1 MSSYDIRR
9 KIFEFIRN
17 DLLTNPL
24 TDGYATINNFYQN
37 LEAKPK
43 NVRNFLSIKK
53 TDLPS
58 KFGLNCKEI
67 KVMFTVGVYME
78 NEILADKFASKL
90 FVERY
95 ENAKV
100 DNLIIQ
106 ECEPIGGEIPL
117 EQNMVLKQVQF
128 KVIQ

>member
-1 MSSYDIRR
+1 MNSYEIRQ
-9 KIFEFIRN
+9 KIFDFIRN
-17 DLLTNPL
+17 DLSANPI

-58 KFGLNCKEI
+58 KFGMNCKDI
-67 KVMFTVGVYME
+67 KVMFVVSVYME

-90 FVERY
+90 VERY

-100 DNLIIQ
+100 DNLVIQ

-117 EQNMVLKQVQF
+117 DKNMVLKQVRF